1 MRGVVTLRR
10 TVSLLWLCL
19 CLEAQPAHA
28 NSSEPSPHIGDVDDI
43 MGLLWKHG
51 LHDYEHE
58 RFNVYGQLTW
68 ISSFKLPFH
77 AAYSNL
83 NGSSGSLSNRFE
95 HSFTGTLTAFA
106 GVRLWRGAE
115 VYYVPEVIMERPLS
129 NLKGLG
135 GAIQNFELQKTGGIA
150 PTIYQSRFYLKQ
162 TFDLG
167 GSTSVRISDPQQLQ
181 VGVKSRRVVLTFG
194 NYSVLDMLDKNS
206 VSGDLRRGLFNMA
219 FLTYAAYDFAADA
232 RGYTWAGTVELYLD
246 AWALRFVHAVAPVH
260 PNQLELRYDFW
271 KYYGQQIE
279 VEHDH
284 ILHGA
289 PGAVRVLA
297 YRNHEVIGTFADALK
312 TLGPGRNA
320 STCSDFHYDSVNASA
335 PDLCWSRRPNTKW
348 GVGASIEQT
357 VYRDIGIF
365 VRGMYSDGKTEV
377 YSYTS
382 ADRSLSL
389 GVLGRGASWRRS
401 KDFAGLGYGVS
412 WISAVH
418 AEYLRRGGID
428 GFVGD
433 GSLHEGPEGVFEAFY
448 GVNLAGSAWLSGD
461 YQHITNPGYNRDRGP
476 VDIFGARFHAEF

>member
-1 MRGVVTLRR
+1 MTLRR
-10 TVSLLWLCL
+10 TLVVLFLV
-19 CLEAQPAHA
+19 AAFTPATAHA
-28 NSSEPSPHIGDVDDI
+28 ESSEPSPHIGDVDDI

-58 RFNVYGQLTW
+58 RWNVYGQFTW

-77 AAYSNL
+77 AAYTNL
-83 NGSSGSLSNRFE
+83 NGSTGSLSNRFE

-135 GAIQNFELQKTGGIA
+135 GAIQNFELQKTGGIT
-150 PTIYQSRFYLKQ
+150 PKIYQSRFYLKQ

-167 GSTSVRISDPQQLQ
+167 GTTSQRISDPQQLQ
-181 VGVKSRRVVLTFG
+181 VKVKSRRLVFTFG
-194 NYSVLDMLDKNS
+194 NYSVLDVLDKNS

-232 RGYTWAGTVELYLD
+232 RGYTWAGTAELYLD
-246 AWALRFVHAVAPVH
+246 AWAFRFVHAVPPVH
-260 PNQLELRYDFW
+260 PNQLELSYDFW
-271 KYYGQQIE
+271 RHYGQQLEI
-279 VEHDH
+279 EHDH
-284 ILHGA
+284 TIHGE

-297 YRNHEVIGTFADALK
+297 YRNHENIGSFADALK
-312 TLGPGRNA
+312 TLGTRRNA
-320 STCSDFHYDSVNASA
+320 ATCTTFHYDSTNATA
-335 PDLCWSRRPNTKW
+335 PDLCWSRKPNTKW
-348 GVGASIEQT
+348 GIGVSVEQT

-365 VRGMYSDGKTEV
+365 ARGMYSDGKSEV

-389 GVLGRGASWRRS
+389 GVTGRGASWRRP

-412 WISAVH
+412 WISSIH
-418 AEYLRRGGID
+418 AEYLARGGID

-433 GSLHEGPEGVFEAFY
+433 GALHQGVEGVFEVFY
-448 GVNLAGSAWLSGD
+448 GLNLVGSAWLSGD
-461 YQHITNPGYNRDRGP
+461 YQHIVNPGYNRDRGP